1 MGRNDFVIAL
11 AVEDQYFLS
20 RLLLGVPSPEV
31 DPVQVARLAA
41 EGLIERS
48 GKRWKLTDLGRT
60 YLGDNSRPM
69 DRSRQ
74 LARGGSRA

>member
-60 YLGDNSRPM
+60 YLGDKSRPM
-69 DRSRQ
+69 DRSWQ
-74 LARGGSRA
+74 LAIGGSRA